1 MPRGLGAIL
10 LSTSVLIGGCV
21 TSFDL
26 QANLMEFSVLTR
38 CAQDFYRAKGRWP
51 RSAREL
57 MAWTVAQSD
66 HPDVDFTRFPQLTAR
81 PMRDGNLLMTWQAS
95 GCTTIQFILSKPS
108 SNVQSRAAG
117 AGDSAKQ

>member
-1 MPRGLGAIL
+1 M
-10 LSTSVLIGGCV
+10 SVLVGGCI

-26 QANLMEFSVLTR
+26 RANLAEFSILTR

-57 MAWTVAQSD
+57 MAWTVVESH
-66 HPDVDFTRFPQLTAR
+66 HPDVDFTKYPQLTVH

-95 GCTTIQFILSKPS
+95 CCTTIQFTLSKPGS
-108 SNVQSRAAG
+108 
-117 AGDSAKQ
+117 